1 MNLIL
6 LGPPGAGKGT
16 QAKWLQNYYGIKQLS
31 TGDML
36 RSEVASGSELGKQAK
51 KVMEE
56 GALVSDE
63 LILKMITSCLRNQ
76 EFKAGCILDGFPRTT
91 PQAESLDKILVDIGI
106 QIDHVIE
113 IHVEDE
119 AMIERIT
126 GRYACSRC
134 DTGYH
139 DTYKKPKVEGV
150 CDNCGGADFVR
161 RKDDTPETVR
171 LRLSAYHEQ
180 TKPIISH
187 YGDQGILRVVDGMKA
202 IDDVTKQIKGVIG

>member
-1 MNLIL
+1 MAAI
-6 LGPPGAGKGT
+6 
-16 QAKWLQNYYGIKQLS
+16 YGMASSIPDIS
-31 TGDML
+31 RSSSPEL
-36 RSEVASGSELGKQAK
+36 RGLTRYVTL
-51 KVMEE
+51 
-56 GALVSDE
+56 DE
-63 LILKMITSCLRNQ
+63 
-76 EFKAGCILDGFPRTT
+76 
-91 PQAESLDKILVDIGI
+91 I

-150 CDNCGGADFVR
+150 CDNCGGANFVR